1 MLIIDYKTNRAAPSK
16 VEDVAP
22 VYLYQ
27 LAAYRLALQE
37 IYPGKPVRAALLWTE
52 VPQIMEIPQAILD
65 TYAAGLW
72 RLDAASLDAA
82 GGRS

>member
-1 MLIIDYKTNRAAPSK
+1 M
-16 VEDVAP
+16 
-22 VYLYQ
+22 
-27 LAAYRLALQE
+27 
-37 IYPGKPVRAALLWTE
+37 PVRAALLWTE